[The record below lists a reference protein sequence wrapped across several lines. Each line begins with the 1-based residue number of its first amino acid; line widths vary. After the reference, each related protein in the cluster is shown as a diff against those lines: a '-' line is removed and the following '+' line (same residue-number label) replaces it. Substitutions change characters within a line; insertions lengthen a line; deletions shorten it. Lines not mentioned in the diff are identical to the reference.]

1 VRGFLAALALIVA
14 GSALAAASGGRLA
27 LQAAGLLIV
36 GVGGVVGVSS
46 AFYVIGRSEDRERER
61 RGDGS

>member
-1 VRGFLAALALIVA
+1 MRGFAVALVLVVVGVA
-14 GSALAAASGGRLA
+14 VAAASGGRVA
-27 LQAAGLLIV
+27 LQAAGLLIA

-61 RGDGS
+61 RERER

>member
-1 VRGFLAALALIVA
+1 MRGFLAALALIVA
-14 GSALAAASGGRLA
+14 GSALAAASGGRVA

-61 RGDGS
+61 RGGGS

>member
-1 VRGFLAALALIVA
+1 MRGFLAALALIVA